1 MMLHGVNVAEP
12 IPLVLITA
20 SLGAAS
26 HGTTRT
32 KVEIPFALL
41 FELAVGG
48 RDRLLATQA
57 LAHGKARR
65 EGENGGS
72 HQEPLRHLPATF
84 AQLLFRAGHDPLP
97 SFSALP
103 LRPLG
108 SLARAGSVHEL
119 GPL

>member
-26 HGTTRT
+26 HGTTIT
-32 KVEIPFALL
+32 KFKARWTLL

-48 RDRLLATQA
+48 RDRLLPAQA
-57 LAHGKARR
+57 LTHGKAR
-65 EGENGGS
+65 GERDLGGS
-72 HQEPLRHLPATF
+72 NRETLRHLPVTF
-84 AQLLFRAGHDPLP
+84 AQVLFRAGHDI
-97 SFSALP
+97 LP
-103 LRPLG
+103 LFTALTRRSLG
-108 SLARAGSVHEL
+108 ILARAGSVHEL